1 MTDLQIPPEPVT
13 SADPGTDEGLSPSS
27 GTCGHPCPH
36 ESPDDLVTIAITTY
50 NRADGFLRNAISS
63 ALAQTHRN
71 IEVIVADN
79 CSQDHTKEV
88 VGSFR
93 DERIDYVRHESNMGP
108 YLNYN
113 FCVER
118 ARGKYFCLL
127 HDDDMMDPD
136 FVATCL
142 ARCQGAGSFG
152 LIQTG
157 TRVIDGEG
165 NTLWNAPNRGGG
177 GGGEDFVA
185 AWFENRFSPYLCS
198 TMFVTDVLR
207 EIGGFEVGNILGD
220 VRAEYLLALKSGW
233 LTIEEIK
240 GGFRHHD
247 SKLTHATKVNA
258 WCVDSVNLMREML
271 AAVPPQRR
279 PELSRL
285 GKEMLARMNFRRA
298 SDVESAG
305 QRILANF
312 TVMRK
317 FGIYRPCA
325 LNLGLKTKLRRAMGA
340 GKPAE
345 PR

>member
-1 MTDLQIPPEPVT
+1 MTDSHSAPEPT
-13 SADPGTDEGLSPSS
+13 ASADPGTDAGPAHSS
-27 GTCGHPCPH
+27 GTCGLP
-36 ESPDDLVTIAITTY
+36 EDLVTIAITTY
-50 NRADGFLRNAISS
+50 NRADGFLRDAISS

-79 CSQDHTKEV
+79 CSNDGTGALV
-88 VGSFR
+88 AGFN
-93 DERIDYVRHESNMGP
+93 DERIDYVRHDANIGP
-108 YLNYN
+108 FRNFN

-127 HDDDMMDPD
+127 HDDDLMDPD

-142 ARCQGAGSFG
+142 ARSTGAGPFG

-165 NTLWNAPNRGGG
+165 NILWNAPNRGGG

-198 TMFVTDVLR
+198 TLFVTDVLR
-207 EIGGFEVGNILGD
+207 EIGGFEVGNNLCD
-220 VRAEYLLALKSGW
+220 VRAEYLLAHKYGW

-240 GGFRHHD
+240 GSFRHHD
-247 SKLTHATKVNA
+247 SKLTHSEKVKT
-258 WCVDSVNLMREML
+258 WCLNSVNLMREML

-279 PELSRL
+279 PELRSL
-285 GKEMLARMNFRRA
+285 GKKMLSRMNFRRA
-298 SDVESAG
+298 SHVDSAG
-305 QRILANF
+305 QRILANL

-317 FGIYRPCA
+317 FGTCRHPA
-325 LNLGLKTKLRRAMGA
+325 FNLGLKTKLRRTIGV
-340 GKPAE
+340 GKPSE
-345 PR
+345 SK